1 MDAGSVGRIVRE
13 TRKKLGVTQTELA
26 LMADTGRR
34 FIVDLENGK
43 PSCELGRSLR
53 VLAALGLRV
62 RIE

>member
-13 TRKKLGVTQTELA
+13 ARKKLGVTQTELA

>member
-1 MDAGSVGRIVRE
+1 MDVITLGRTVRAA
-13 TRKKLGVTQTELA
+13 RKNLGVTQTELA

-43 PSCELGRSLR
+43 PSCELGRTLR
-53 VLAALGLRV
+53 VLAALGLKV